1 VAKGFKQRQCIDFYD
16 TFSTLIKPGSI
27 RLVISLAMSRN
38 WSLRQLDVQNAFLYG
53 ILDEAVYMKQPPGYH

>member
-1 VAKGFKQRQCIDFYD
+1 VAKGFKQRQGIDYDD
-16 TFSTLIKPGSI
+16 TFSTLIKPASI

-38 WSLRQLDVQNAFLYG
+38 WSLHQLDVQNAFLHG

>member
-1 VAKGFKQRQCIDFYD
+1 VAKGFKQRQGIDFYD

-38 WSLRQLDVQNAFLYG
+38 WSLRQLDVQNAFLHG